1 MNFEKVGHNFAKIKS
16 KSNNKKQDD
25 IQIYLSSPEQEDEV
39 EQIVPKIEIPTDEK
53 DLIIQHLP
61 FKDKIKGNSRQ
72 ILYISGQSGSGKSY
86 YTKSYVEEY
95 IKLYPNNLIFLFSV
109 LEEDETLDAI
119 KKIKRVKLNDD
130 FYNTMFSID
139 DFKNC
144 LIIYDDCEAIKDKLM
159 KEKLT
164 NIQNLILT
172 TGRHTGTSFILTTHL
187 TLNNQSTKMILTETN
202 SITLFLKTIGGRTL
216 KTVLENYFGLS
227 TKQINAIQSL
237 KTRWITIFRSYPLL
251 IMHEKGIYAI

>member
-144 LIIYDDCEAIKDKLM
+144 FIHKKTFLERKRGFGDESHQFIY
-159 KEKLT
+159 
-164 NIQNLILT
+164 
-172 TGRHTGTSFILTTHL
+172 THL
-187 TLNNQSTKMILTETN
+187 RRSPPISLINQEIST
-202 SITLFLKTIGGRTL
+202 
-216 KTVLENYFGLS
+216 
-227 TKQINAIQSL
+227 
-237 KTRWITIFRSYPLL
+237 
-251 IMHEKGIYAI
+251 